1 MINAFVFYIRNYY
14 YKNHYYYKRDMMT
27 GLKLRISKLLSNI
40 DKVMS
45 MRGCCRATPWGVYG
59 LEKFSEYIKLKEQ
72 ALIENRRACG
82 KSDKRS

>member
-1 MINAFVFYIRNYY
+1 MPLFFI
-14 YKNHYYYKRDMMT
+14 YKNHHYYYKRDMMT

-59 LEKFSEYIKLKEQ
+59 PEKFSEYIKLKEQ
-72 ALIENRRACG
+72 ALIENRRAGG

>member
-1 MINAFVFYIRNYY
+1 
-14 YKNHYYYKRDMMT
+14 MT

-59 LEKFSEYIKLKEQ
+59 PEKFSEYIKLKEQ
-72 ALIENRRACG
+72 ALIENRRAGG